1 MGMTAEGP
9 KPQLFNTPLEAGVRA
24 VVILEAFAPEAFDVA
39 TLSLLDYYVV
49 HTADV
54 GGPPS
59 IHPELDARV
68 GEYFV
73 RRSLVEAGALLM
85 TRADLLERVVDKD
98 GISYRSRQNAAA
110 MIDMMAS
117 GYNRRLHEAALWLSS
132 QAEKSSPA
140 EFLEVLRR
148 GVEGHLH
155 EISGESQS

>member
-1 MGMTAEGP
+1 MTAEVR

-24 VVILEAFAPEAFDVA
+24 VVILEAFAPEAFDVT

-85 TRADLLERVVDKD
+85 TRAELLERVADD
-98 GISYRSRQNAAA
+98 SGISYRSRENAAA

-117 GYNRRLHEAALWLSS
+117 GYNRRLHEAAVWLSN
-132 QAEKSSPA
+132 QAERRNREK
-140 EFLEVLRR
+140 FFEVLRR
-148 GVEGHLH
+148 GVDGHLH
-155 EISGESQS
+155 EISSQLLS